1 MELTQEEKDTWDES
15 LQPLIIGIL
24 VTFLIL
30 TNATSVGRLVASIRR
45 YRKLQPDDYL
55 MICAV
60 ILSDGIIAAMLSAV
74 HKGFGLHQFRVMAT
88 DPEPPLRLVQILQ
101 IIWAYA
107 VLNGFCFSTIK
118 LSILLFMRRLFWVAR
133 WFKIAWWINVVYV
146 VLWTVGS
153 TLFYIFQ
160 CSPVDYYWNKIYAGV
175 GLTPP
180 PGDLHGT
187 CIKAL
192 GSIGTPIILNTAGDL
207 FVLLLPLPIL
217 LKIQTT
223 TTKRLRLL
231 ALFVIGFMATAA
243 GFVRFSFIF
252 AANPRADATYSPV
265 EFLLWS
271 NIEEALGIVCAN
283 IPIIA
288 TLFEQVKKKRT
299 SKIGS
304 HGQSFQSA
312 QALSS
317 RRFTRATLNH
327 EGSYEALND
336 KSQDYAMEDLNL
348 GNISRIERG
357 EHGSFEGSPTTGI
370 AVTTSITTQFD
381 TPGRAC

>member
-1 MELTQEEKDTWDES
+1 MELTQEEKDMWDES

-24 VTFLIL
+24 VTFLVL
-30 TNATSVGRLVASIRR
+30 TNATSIGRFVASLRR

-74 HKGFGLHQFRVMAT
+74 QKGFGLHQFRVMAT
-88 DPEPPLRLVQILQ
+88 DPQPPMKLVQILQ

-133 WFKIAWWINVVYV
+133 WFKIAWWINVAYV
-146 VLWTVGS
+146 ILWTVGS

-160 CSPVDYYWNKIYAGV
+160 CAPVDFYWNKIYAGV

-180 PGDLHGT
+180 AGDMNGT
-187 CIKAL
+187 CVKAL
-192 GSIGTPIILNTAGDL
+192 GSIGTPIILNTVGDL

-217 LKIQTT
+217 LKLQTT
-223 TTKRLRLL
+223 NIKRLRLL

-288 TLFEQVKKKRT
+288 TMFERSKKRT

-317 RRFTRATLNH
+317 RRFTRATLKQ

-336 KSQDYAMEDLNL
+336 KSQDYVMEDLNL
-348 GNISRIERG
+348 GNISRVERG
-357 EHGSFEGSPTTGI
+357 EHGSFEASPTTGI

-381 TPGRAC
+381 TPGRAV

>member
-1 MELTQEEKDTWDES
+1 MELTPEEKATWDDS
-15 LQPLIIGIL
+15 LQPLIVGIL
-24 VTFLIL
+24 VTFLIF
-30 TNATSVGRLVASIRR
+30 TNATSAARLFASFRR

-55 MICAV
+55 MLCAV
-60 ILSDGIIAAMLSAV
+60 ILSDGIIGAMLSAV
-74 HKGFGLHQFRVMAT
+74 TKGFGLHQYRVLAN
-88 DPEPPLRLVQILQ
+88 DPKAPLSLVQVLQ

-118 LSILLFMRRLFWVAR
+118 LSILLFLRRLFWVTR
-133 WFKIAWWINVVYV
+133 WFKIAWWINVAYV
-146 VLWTVGS
+146 VLWTIGS

-160 CSPVDYYWNKIYAGV
+160 CSPIDFYWNKIYAAV
-175 GLTPP
+175 AMTPP
-180 PGDLHGT
+180 EADKDGS

-192 GSIGTPIILNTAGDL
+192 ASIGTPIILNTIGDL

-217 LKIQTT
+217 FKLQTT

-231 ALFVIGFMATAA
+231 ALFIIGFMATAA
-243 GFVRFSFIF
+243 GFVRFAFIF
-252 AANPRADATYSPV
+252 ASNPRADVTYSSV

-288 TLFEQVKKKRT
+288 TLFEQSKKRR
-299 SKIGS
+299 SGIGS
-304 HGQSFQSA
+304 HGQSTQTA

-317 RRFTRATLNH
+317 RRFTRNTLNH

-336 KSQDYAMEDLNL
+336 KGQDFVMEDLSL
-348 GNISRIERG
+348 GSISRVERG
-357 EHGSFEGSPTTGI
+357 ENFATSPTTGI

-381 TPGRAC
+381 SPGRAV